1 MVFNGII
8 YSNSCNPNRLLFKNK
23 SLLLLH
29 KMNTNKKIAVI
40 GGGSWATALVKILST
55 NLSTVNWWMRSDA
68 AVAHVTNYKH
78 NPKYL
83 QSVEFDVSK
92 LFISSDLEA
101 IIAPADIIIIAT
113 PSAFLTSTF
122 ENFNTDLLKDKVVF
136 SAVKGIIPEY
146 NAIPARFI
154 HKTFG
159 TPYQNIGI
167 ICGPCHAEEVAL
179 ERLSYLT
186 IACQKEKHAKE
197 MAKMLSC
204 RYIKT
209 TISDDLFGTEFS
221 AVLKNIYAL
230 AAGICH
236 GLGYG
241 DNFQSVLISNAI
253 QEIENFIDEIHPIH
267 RDVKSSAYLGDL
279 LVTAYSQFSR
289 NRSFGHMIGKGY
301 SVKTAQLEMDMI
313 AEGYYATKCLIEI
326 NKKFQVEM
334 PIVDAVYNILYN
346 NASPVT
352 EIKLLTDKL
361 S

>member
-1 MVFNGII
+1 ME
-8 YSNSCNPNRLLFKNK
+8 KN
-23 SLLLLH
+23 
-29 KMNTNKKIAVI
+29 NNIAVI
-40 GGGSWATALVKILST
+40 GGGSWATALVKILCN
-55 NLSTVNWWMRSDA
+55 NLPVVNWWMRNDDA
-68 AVAHVTNYKH
+68 VEHIHKFKH
-78 NPKYL
+78 NPNYL
-83 QSVEFDVSK
+83 QSVEFDLDKINV
-92 LFISSDLEA
+92 SSDLES
-101 IIAPADIIIIAT
+101 IIGNSDVIIIAT
-113 PSAFLTSTF
+113 PSAFLVKIF
-122 ENFNTDLLKDKVVF
+122 ENFPKELFKDKVVF

-159 TPYQNIGI
+159 TPYDKIGI

-186 IACQKEKHAKE
+186 IACQREKSAEHLAKLL
-197 MAKMLSC
+197 AC

-209 TISDDLFGTEFS
+209 TVSDDLFGTEFS

-230 AAGICH
+230 ASGICS

-253 QEIENFIDEIHPIH
+253 QEIENFIDEINPIH

-279 LVTAYSQFSR
+279 LVTAYSKFSR
-289 NRSFGHMIGKGY
+289 NRTFGFMIGKGY
-301 SVKTAQLEMDMI
+301 SVKTAQLEMEMI

-326 NKKFQVEM
+326 NKKFQVEL
-334 PIVDAVYNILYN
+334 PIVEAVYNILYEKI
-346 NASPVT
+346 SPSI
-352 EIKLLTDKL
+352 EMRILADKL